1 MSRTFQRYY
10 AMLVPDINDCAPL
23 VSTKAEGIA
32 HLEVL
37 QVQDIEKHEADALAS
52 YLRAELGKLPET
64 SLIGRS
70 AGFFEPKGS
79 AGKGKYDLSHNRTYA
94 SCILCEKCSLQWDV
108 GKAVKA

>member
-1 MSRTFQRYY
+1 
-10 AMLVPDINDCAPL
+10 MLVPEIGDCAPRAR
-23 VSTKAEGIA
+23 VEAKGIA
-32 HLEVL
+32 HLELL
-37 QVQDIEKHEADALAS
+37 QVQDLDKHEDNALAS

-79 AGKGKYDLSHNRTYA
+79 AGKGKYDVSHNRTYA